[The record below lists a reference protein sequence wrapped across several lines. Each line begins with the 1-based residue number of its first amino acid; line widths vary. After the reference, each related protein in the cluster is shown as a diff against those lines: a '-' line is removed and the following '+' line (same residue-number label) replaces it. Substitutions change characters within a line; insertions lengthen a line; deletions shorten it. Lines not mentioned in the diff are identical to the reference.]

1 MLSECGQGADRSR
14 FSTRHANANTST
26 KAGAFPLLVQS
37 GRLMLFA
44 AILLVAGMLLFP
56 MVKGFSKGTA
66 VPATEIP
73 LPIFLPT
80 QTLLA
85 ESPTST
91 PALLVEPVE
100 PGQILVLVAQIE
112 QVGSQEQDV
121 TRFIVDDLVNRFE
134 VEMPD
139 TNVRIREYKKI
150 ITSNAEAL
158 QIAEQTQAVLVIW
171 GQYDDD
177 SATVNVQLGSLAS
190 RPEVALER
198 GFLERAIN
206 IRVRV
211 KNAREE
217 TLAYQVLP
225 ALIFLH
231 SAENEVVKEMSMF
244 IFLSSST
251 RPARN

>member
-1 MLSECGQGADRSR
+1 M
-14 FSTRHANANTST
+14 
-26 KAGAFPLLVQS
+26 
-37 GRLMLFA
+37 
-44 AILLVAGMLLFP
+44 
-56 MVKGFSKGTA
+56 
-66 VPATEIP
+66 
-73 LPIFLPT
+73 
-80 QTLLA
+80 
-85 ESPTST
+85 
-91 PALLVEPVE
+91 
-100 PGQILVLVAQIE
+100 AQIE
-112 QVGSQEQDV
+112 QVGSHEQDV

-139 TNVRIREYKKI
+139 TNIRIREYKKI

-158 QIAEQTQAVLVIW
+158 QIAEQTQAVFVIW

-177 SATVNVQLGSLAS
+177 SATVNVQLGSLTS
-190 RPEVALER
+190 RPHVALER

-244 IFLSSST
+244 IFFKRLDAPSPELIGNSST
-251 RPARN
+251 VHVHKAQKAFFSNKQLALSEITEAIKLEMKAENPLFYMFRGLIYQGAGDFDSERSGPGYSAANRAGELGHALPYQGRPESDPQQLTGWH